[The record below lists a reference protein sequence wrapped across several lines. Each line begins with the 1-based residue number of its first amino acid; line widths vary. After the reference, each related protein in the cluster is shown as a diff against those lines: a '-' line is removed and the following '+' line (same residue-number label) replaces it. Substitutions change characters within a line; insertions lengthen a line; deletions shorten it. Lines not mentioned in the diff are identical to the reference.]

1 MSRAKSRAAKSGQTP
16 AARDAAAQD
25 VSPASSAATTAI
37 REEGG
42 RLLVRVRVTPRAA
55 TEGIAL
61 EGGALRVRVTAPP
74 VEGAANAAVI
84 ALLARRL
91 HVPKR
96 AISILRGASAR
107 EKLVTVEGI
116 GEAELRACCAP

>member
-1 MSRAKSRAAKSGQTP
+1 M
-16 AARDAAAQD
+16 
-25 VSPASSAATTAI
+25 

-42 RLLVRVRVTPRAA
+42 RLLVTVRVTPRAA

-61 EGGALRVRVTAPP
+61 EGAALRVRVTAAP

-84 ALLARRL
+84 TLLARRL

-96 AISILRGASAR
+96 AISILRGAAAR
-107 EKLVTVEGI
+107 EKLVAVEGI
-116 GEAELRACCAP
+116 GEADLRARCDL

>member
-1 MSRAKSRAAKSGQTP
+1 MSRATGRGGKPGPIP
-16 AARDAAAQD
+16 APRAAAQAAS
-25 VSPASSAATTAI
+25 SPAAPAPAI

-42 RLLVRVRVTPRAA
+42 RLLVTVRVTPRAA
-55 TEGIAL
+55 AESVAL

-84 ALLARRL
+84 SLLARRL

-96 AISILRGASAR
+96 AISMLRGASAR
-107 EKLVTVEGI
+107 EKLVAVEGI
-116 GEAELRACCAP
+116 SEAELRVRCGL